1 MTLQRAGRLAWS
13 SCATCVA
20 LTATGLAF
28 LAVNDGTLHANP
40 LGSPALDAAFG
51 VVFLSFPLVGAL
63 IASRQPRNPI
73 GWLFLGT
80 GFALG
85 LQRALLG
92 WSTHEL
98 VVGPGTSSAGA
109 LAALVADLLWVP
121 TLVGG
126 IAMLFLLFPDGRLPS
141 PRWRAAIWLSAPYTA
156 AYLAG
161 TALKPGSLYYFP
173 ATDNPLGV
181 EGAAAVAGMIVDG
194 SGIGALGLVL
204 AAIAAL
210 IVRFRRSQGQERQ
223 QLKWLAYAAVLLAL
237 STPVQPLLDDL
248 EVAGAVLSDVVFVVL
263 LGLLPIA
270 VGIAILRH
278 RLYDVDL
285 VISRTLVYALLS
297 ATLGGSYLGLV
308 LVLGL
313 AVGESDIAVAAST
326 LAVAALFRPA
336 RARIQAL
343 VDRRFYRR
351 RYDAARTLAA
361 FGGSLRDELDLE
373 ALGRELRSVVSE
385 TVQPLH
391 VSLWLRSER

>member
-98 VVGPGTSSAGA
+98 VVGPGTSSAAA

-126 IAMLFLLFPDGRLPS
+126 IAMLFLLFPGGCRHP
-141 PRWRAAIWLSAPYTA
+141 
-156 AYLAG
+156 AG
-161 TALKPGSLYYFP
+161 G
-173 ATDNPLGV
+173 
-181 EGAAAVAGMIVDG
+181 
-194 SGIGALGLVL
+194 
-204 AAIAAL
+204 
-210 IVRFRRSQGQERQ
+210 RRSGSVPPTPP
-223 QLKWLAYAAVLLAL
+223 LTWLARR
-237 STPVQPLLDDL
+237 S
-248 EVAGAVLSDVVFVVL
+248 S
-263 LGLLPIA
+263 
-270 VGIAILRH
+270 
-278 RLYDVDL
+278 
-285 VISRTLVYALLS
+285 
-297 ATLGGSYLGLV
+297 
-308 LVLGL
+308 
-313 AVGESDIAVAAST
+313 
-326 LAVAALFRPA
+326 PA
-336 RARIQAL
+336 RS
-343 VDRRFYRR
+343 
-351 RYDAARTLAA
+351 TT
-361 FGGSLRDELDLE
+361 SLR
-373 ALGRELRSVVSE
+373 RTTR
-385 TVQPLH
+385 
-391 VSLWLRSER
+391 